1 MAKRSIE
8 VKNKEKELI
17 DRMNNNVGRW
27 DNNGPVQFEGQDT
40 ETTKVVAMDTA
51 DGEDKSVLT
60 LFDTKTGKVTEVED
74 MREPYVEPKV
84 NNDDWKEDY
93 FSGKTVDPMTVS
105 LTPRNYDG
113 SIMENYD
120 DFLDDPEDRKAS
132 RESVSNRTI
141 TLPIS
146 KAIDIEYERLLK
158 KPTYILA
165 IKKALDKIKS
175 QEEVDTRLRT
185 QDNTINVDLP
195 FPGEVKAYEEVNHPQ
210 HYNNYDVE
218 VIDMMERVFGKEATI
233 TFCKLNAFKYRMRAG
248 TKPNQSAE
256 KDLNKEKWYLDKMRE
271 LGNKD
276 E

>member
-17 DRMNNNVGRW
+17 DRMNDNVGRW
-27 DNNGPVQFEGQDT
+27 DNHGPVQFEGQDT

-51 DGEDKSVLT
+51 EGEDKSVLT

-74 MREPYVEPKV
+74 LREPYVEPKV
-84 NNDDWKEDY
+84 HNDDWKDGY
-93 FSGKTVDPMTVS
+93 FSGKTVQPMTVS

-113 SIMENYD
+113 SLMENYD

-146 KAIDIEYERLLK
+146 KAIDIEYERLMK

-175 QEEVDTRLRT
+175 QEDVDTRLRT
-185 QDNTINVDLP
+185 D
-195 FPGEVKAYEEVNHPQ
+195 GYEEVNHPK

-218 VIDMMERVFGKEATI
+218 VIDMMERVFGKEATA

-256 KDLNKEKWYLDKMRE
+256 KDLNKEKWYLDKMKE
-271 LGNKD
+271 LTQ
-276 E
+276 